1 MARQVRRA
9 KGEMSRRLEYVRTQ
23 FTGMAVSLAE
33 FHRQLGGKDFVSYQ
47 TVQNYHFDRDASV
60 EYLARVAEFYS
71 VDFEW
76 LATGNGSASP
86 WGTPGLEGELDPS
99 TRTVVH
105 HLTDPE
111 EREATKAY
119 EARIAKTDFIGPLR
133 EGMFARVIDAFT
145 EALDER
151 RPSEDMQPMEMR
163 AWNDR
168 HLRVILALDRIL
180 EVAWESATC
189 LVSQELPIEEG
200 DLSLDQQVRF
210 GHAMILAVLE
220 VLPERDLPVAS

>member
-9 KGEMSRRLEYVRTQ
+9 TGEMSRRLEYVRTQ
-23 FTGMAVSLAE
+23 FTGVPVSLAE

-60 EYLARVAEFYS
+60 EYLARVAQFYS

-86 WGTPGLEGELDPS
+86 WGTPGLEGELDS
-99 TRTVVH
+99 TTRTVLH

-111 EREATKAY
+111 EREAAEAY
-119 EARIAKTDFIGPLR
+119 EAQIAETNFVGPLND
-133 EGMFARVIDAFT
+133 GMLSHVIDAFT
-145 EALDER
+145 EAIDER
-151 RPSEDMQPMEMR
+151 RPMEDMQPMELSTWKER
-163 AWNDR
+163 N
-168 HLRVILALDRIL
+168 LQVILELDRML
-180 EVAWESATC
+180 EAAWESAVC
-189 LVSQELPIEEG
+189 LVSQELPIERA
-200 DLSLDQQVRF
+200 DLTIDQQTRF
-210 GHAMILAVLE
+210 GHAMMLAVLE

>member
-1 MARQVRRA
+1 MARQVRKA

-23 FTGMAVSLAE
+23 FTGAAVSLAE

-60 EYLARVAEFYS
+60 EYLARVADFYS

-86 WGTPGLEGELDPS
+86 WGTPGLVGEIDPS
-99 TRTVVH
+99 TRKVVH

-111 EREATKAY
+111 EREMTKAY
-119 EARIAKTDFIGPLR
+119 EARIASTSFIGPLQD
-133 EGMFARVIDAFT
+133 GMLARVIDAFT

-151 RPSEDMQPMEMR
+151 RPIEEMLPMEMS

-168 HLRVILALDRIL
+168 NLRVILSLDRL
-180 EVAWESATC
+180 LHSAWKSAMC
-189 LVSQELPIEEG
+189 LVNQELPTEET
-200 DLSLDQQVRF
+200 DLTIDQQLRF
-210 GHAMILAVLE
+210 GHAIILAVLE
-220 VLPERDLPVAS
+220 LLPERDLPVAR